1 MKEVLQSQ
9 VKRQLKYRETILP
22 LKVLGGDDEG
32 DRETSCT
39 KVNTEENW
47 PESSQHLCEPISREE
62 VSWALKEMQLQ
73 GLIVYIVMDMM
84 LREGCL
90 RCG

>member
-1 MKEVLQSQ
+1 MEK
-9 VKRQLKYRETILP
+9 P
-22 LKVLGGDDEG
+22 FAKVLGGDDEG